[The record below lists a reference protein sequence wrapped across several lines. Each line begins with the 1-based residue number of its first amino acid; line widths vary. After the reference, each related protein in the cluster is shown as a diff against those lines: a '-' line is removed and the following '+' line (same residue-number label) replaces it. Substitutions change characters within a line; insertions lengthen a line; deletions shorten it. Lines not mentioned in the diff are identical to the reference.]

1 MTFGMMETLEAD
13 HPNGRLVLTMV
24 MLQGL
29 ASPGIRFNAYLP
41 ADAATASAL
50 GLGER
55 GAAGPRTSGPAARV
69 RSSGPRSAR
78 SG

>member
-1 MTFGMMETLEAD
+1 MPALQPQRPLRRADTDALEAD

-41 ADAATASAL
+41 GDAATASAL
-50 GLGER
+50 GI
-55 GAAGPRTSGPAARV
+55 
-69 RSSGPRSAR
+69 
-78 SG
+78 